1 MMPPLHT
8 FPVGSGLRLAPWLLP
23 LIAAACV
30 ATPSAAH
37 AISDPTLLPDG
48 RQSEE
53 LRPNER
59 NPFGQQVVKET
70 APTPGK
76 PEAVTEESRL
86 RRILRAMKISG
97 VSGSDKSKKAL
108 LGSLILQPGTTLPPI
123 LNNQFEVLRVLSVDD
138 HAAVLTFVERDS
150 SLDSRK
156 IILPFQV
163 RPEVTQA
170 MVGEVFETL
179 TNLDPSGKI
188 SAPPLIHP
196 GVEELKQGS
205 MEADLRNIADRDVD
219 MMGVVTN
226 AKKSKED
233 N

>member
-1 MMPPLHT
+1 MTLPLHP
-8 FPVGSGLRLAPWLLP
+8 FPVGSALRLPHWLQA
-23 LIAAACV
+23 LIVAACV

-37 AISDPTLLPDG
+37 AISDPSLLPEG
-48 RQSEE
+48 RRSEE

-70 APTPGK
+70 APTTGK

-97 VSGSDKSKKAL
+97 VSGSDKSRKAL
-108 LGSLILQPGTTLPPI
+108 LGPLILQPGSTLPPI
-123 LNNQFEVLRVLSVDD
+123 LSNQFEVLRVLSVDD

-150 SLDSRK
+150 SPDSRK

-170 MVGEVFETL
+170 MVGEVFEAL
-179 TNLDPSGKI
+179 TNMDPSGKI
-188 SAPPLIHP
+188 SVPPLNHP

-205 MEADLRNIADRDVD
+205 MEADLRNITDRDVD
-219 MMGVVTN
+219 KMGVVTN